1 MPARVIIGDK
11 GGQKGMWISVPGK
24 SASSTAEEDLLVS
37 TSRTNLNPVM
47 AGIISKPVL
56 SRKGGDSRASVR
68 DDSNSGLVDS
78 DGWLHYE
85 KIYYHNL
92 GYTPIA
98 FFSVGSAYAG
108 EHYPQIYINSS
119 EIRLYHRFENL
130 GRGKNETEFQY
141 EIVRFDGWT
150 PVYGYVSKGRV
161 YFNSGIPSSLNYQC
175 DIHYILY
182 RQAIGV

>member
-1 MPARVIIGDK
+1 
-11 GGQKGMWISVPGK
+11 MWISVPGK

-56 SRKGGDSRASVR
+56 SRKSGDSRASVR
-68 DDSNSGLVDS
+68 SDSDSGLVDS

-98 FFSVGSAYAG
+98 FFSVGSSYAG
-108 EHYPQIYINSS
+108 EHYPQIYINDTT
-119 EIRLYHRFENL
+119 IRLYHRFENL

-141 EIVRFDGWT
+141 EESCDEYKYYDYV
-150 PVYGYVSKGRV
+150 GYVCVKSSYKYKSYGRV
-161 YFNSGIPSSLNYQC
+161 YFNSGIPASLDYQC